1 MTKKNDWDKALENE
15 TLWEDIMDATKE
27 RVSFMDLLDLWSAP
41 QIRSLKKFHD
51 TPEDKIRY
59 AFIMLSSSAVSSTPA
74 KTTDTLA
81 DIAFDELYDVPLR
94 VLAKEMSFYLQTE
107 CGIIKEIITNK
118 EVNGGKRI

>member
-1 MTKKNDWDKALENE
+1 MTKKNDWDSALENE
-15 TLWEDIMDATKE
+15 TLWEETIDATKE
-27 RVSFMDLLDLWSAP
+27 RVNFMDLLDLWSAP

-94 VLAKEMSFYLQTE
+94 VLAKEMAFYLHTGNGMIQ
-107 CGIIKEIITNK
+107 EIITDK